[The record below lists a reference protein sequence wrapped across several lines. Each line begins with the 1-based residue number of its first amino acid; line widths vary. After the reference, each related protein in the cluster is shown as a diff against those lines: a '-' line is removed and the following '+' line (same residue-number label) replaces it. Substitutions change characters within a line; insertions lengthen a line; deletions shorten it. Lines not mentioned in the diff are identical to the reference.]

1 MAITQ
6 AVLGKLPEGTHTVEP
21 GLYFRVRGK
30 YRNFF
35 VRLQVD
41 GKRRDVGIGSVNEIT
56 LAAAKA
62 KASALRAEALNG
74 HKNWGK
80 KEEARA
86 IPLFGAFAV
95 QALEKLADA
104 KKWKNPRTKRMYDQI
119 MRDYL
124 LPTLK
129 DIPVDEVTRDD
140 VLAVLHPIWDTKVE
154 SSKRSRQLLECI
166 FDFAAAEGLTDKRNP
181 ATWRGNL
188 ELFLPPVDRIHRVKH
203 REAPT
208 LKELQ
213 KVAREFVGSRFP
225 LHQATLFG
233 ILTASRLNEFIA
245 AKWEEFDFQNRVW
258 LVPPERRKDGKPYP
272 HRVPLSSQSLFLLK
286 GITRKS
292 EYVFQSRYRSDCH
305 INSSQP
311 KQVLQEFLLRKVTMH
326 GCRSTFSDW
335 CVQNG
340 VSEVLSEKSL
350 MHATGN
356 RVRQAYQRDD
366 LLEERRPVMQR
377 WADALFEGVELPDEP

>member
-62 KASALRAEALNG
+62 KASALRAEALSG

-80 KEEARA
+80 KEQSKAT
-86 IPLFGAFAV
+86 PLFGAFAV
-95 QALEKLADA
+95 QALEKLAAA
-104 KKWKNPRTKRMYDQI
+104 KKWKNPKTKKMYEQI
-119 MRDYL
+119 VRDYL

-129 DIPVDEVTRDD
+129 SIPVDEITRDD
-140 VLAVLHPIWDTKVE
+140 VLNALQPTWEKKTIYT
-154 SSKRSRQLLECI
+154 SRARYLLEC
-166 FDFAAAEGLTDKRNP
+166 FLEFAAAEGLTEKRNP

-188 ELFLPPVDRIHRVKH
+188 ALFLPPIDRVHRAKH
-203 REAPT
+203 FEAPT

-213 KVAREFVGSRFP
+213 KVSREFIGSSFP

-233 ILTASRLNEFIA
+233 ILTATRLNEFIA

-258 LVPPERRKDGKPYP
+258 LIPPERRKDGKPYP
-272 HRVPLSSQSLFLLK
+272 HRVPLSSQALFLLK
-286 GITRKS
+286 AITRKS
-292 EYVFQSRYRSDCH
+292 DYVFQSRYLTNRH
-305 INSSQP
+305 INPSQP
-311 KQVLQEFLLRKVTMH
+311 KHVLQQFLMRRVTMH

-335 CVQNG
+335 CARN
-340 VSEVLSEKSL
+340 SIDDNLAEKSL

-377 WADALFEGVELPDEP
+377 WADALFEGIELPDEP